1 MEPQKSPPI
10 DVYCYGGLRHIEGFD
25 SIAPGVFAVPRSQ
38 TDELE
43 RELGPIREFRLTN
56 GQRLLGFRSA
66 SGERTLMIEE

>member
-10 DVYCYGGLRHIEGFD
+10 DVYCYRGRRQIEGLD
-25 SIAPGVFAVPRSQ
+25 SIAPGVFAVPRCQ
-38 TDELE
+38 TDALE